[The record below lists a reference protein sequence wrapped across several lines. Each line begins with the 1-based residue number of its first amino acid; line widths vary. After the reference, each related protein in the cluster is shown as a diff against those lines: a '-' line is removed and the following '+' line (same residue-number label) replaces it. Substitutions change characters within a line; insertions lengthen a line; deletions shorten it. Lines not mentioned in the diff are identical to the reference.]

1 MFKGRTGEPGPADI
15 RERTMADQPDAR
27 ALGAQV
33 RALMRRA
40 GQAALASSLARDG
53 SARPYVS
60 LVLATCD
67 HDASPLLLIS
77 DLADHTRNLKADPRA
92 ALLFESVG
100 GTGDP
105 LARAR
110 ASILGTV
117 REVED
122 EDVRTRL
129 QGRVTARHPS
139 ARTYAGFR
147 DFHLYRMTIEG
158 AHLVAGFGLVHWL
171 EPDAVRFD
179 TAGHGAMAEA
189 EADIVA
195 HMNQDHGDAVRLIAT
210 AMAGAE
216 TPKGATWT
224 FAGID
229 PEGIDLRAGDRLA
242 RADFARPVGDP
253 EGARAALVDL
263 AREARRLADAKA
275 SSGK

>member
-1 MFKGRTGEPGPADI
+1 
-15 RERTMADQPDAR
+15 MADQPDAR

-40 GQAALASSLARDG
+40 GQAALATCLARDG

-77 DLADHTRNLKADPRA
+77 DLADHTRNLKPDPRA
-92 ALLFESVG
+92 AVLFESDG

-110 ASILGTV
+110 ASVLGTV
-117 REVED
+117 HEVAD
-122 EDVRTRL
+122 GDVRTRL
-129 QGRVTARHPS
+129 LARVTARHPS
-139 ARTYAGFR
+139 ARTYAGFG
-147 DFHLYRMTIEG
+147 DFHLYRMALEG

-179 TAGHGAMAEA
+179 TTGHGAVAEA
-189 EADIVA
+189 EPDIVA
-195 HMNQDHGDAVRLIAT
+195 HMNQDHGEAVRLIAT
-210 AMAGAE
+210 ALAGAE
-216 TPKGATWT
+216 TPDGAAWT

-229 PEGIDLRAGDRLA
+229 PEGIDLRAGGRLA
-242 RADFARPVGDP
+242 RVDFARPVSDP
-253 EGARAALVDL
+253 EGARAALVEL
-263 AREARRLADAKA
+263 ARDARRLADAKG
-275 SSGK
+275 SPGK